1 MARTSRFRFKRRTGY
16 RASRSPIGRTRYARK
31 TMAGGYKKRLKFATV
46 GFARNVEKK
55 YHDKTYISNSLEQL
69 TGNTGAGVSG
79 SNGATYISNNWG
91 TYTFGNQ
98 IAGISP
104 SQSNDM
110 LKGLE
115 TGTTARTRIGNKMK
129 VDYVKG
135 AFTFTAAIVDQS
147 IVPQNGEGLAVPVT
161 DTYKANYLR
170 TTYRFVIVK
179 DMQVNST
186 ATEVTWPMVFDT
198 TGQQAGVH
206 SELNVDNMGR
216 FVVLEDRMF
225 TLDADQPQKTC
236 PFMVRGSNI
245 GHVRYNGPAAS
256 ALTDKGLYVIWAAF
270 VMGYNGT
277 ATPISLPSPVGHSR
291 LCFNDD

>member
-1 MARTSRFRFKRRTGY
+1 M
-16 RASRSPIGRTRYARK
+16 YARK
-31 TMAGGYKKRLKFATV
+31 SSKRNSYKRSSYGGSRSSTDRYGKAKRATWKPKFATV

-98 IAGISP
+98 VAGISP
-104 SQSNDM
+104 AQSNDM

-147 IVPQNGEGLAVPVT
+147 ITAQNGEGLALPVA
-161 DTYKANYLR
+161 DTYRANYLR

-216 FVVLEDRMF
+216 FIVLEDKLF
-225 TLDADQPQKTC
+225 TLDGDQPQKTC
-236 PFMVRGSNI
+236 PFMVKGSSV

-277 ATPISLPSPVGHSR
+277 AVPISLPSPVGHSR